1 MAGLNLTKT
10 HYITNLKMRVLR
22 DAQAGE
28 KSEQYLTM
36 SEKKAA
42 EAAKAAKRTASG
54 AAQTAQDAA
63 QGTAQSAQNV
73 ASGTARKAQA
83 TAGSASQV
91 CPCLCNGRACACV
104 LSALA
109 R

>member
-1 MAGLNLTKT
+1 M
-10 HYITNLKMRVLR
+10 LR

-28 KSEQYLTM
+28 KSEQFLTM

-42 EAAKAAKRTASG
+42 EAGKAAKRTASG

-63 QGTAQSAQNV
+63 QGTAQSAQD
-73 ASGTARKAQA
+73 AAAGTAQKAQA

-91 CPCLCNGRACACV
+91 RPPRLCRDRDGA
-104 LSALA
+104 SARLKLA
-109 R
+109 TVVPAQEGG